1 MVLRNWP
8 FDPQWENAF
17 VAAFAGLLPED
28 WACLWI
34 DFHRIPG
41 SAGASGIASEI
52 AERMIA
58 RLGHAADHAIWN
70 GSTVDDAGATLAQCD
85 ASVAMRL
92 HGVLLSHRAGLPTVA
107 LEYDGKVRAL
117 GDLLGGADDLRMPL
131 TAIPSKLRPAL
142 RRITAADRDR
152 SGGIDPARI
161 AQLARDALDHRALLW
176 QAMSAAQPLIPWVGS
191 SALSRELLAGWTS
204 ADGDTERRVVAA
216 LSGRLCATRTVAP
229 APNEATA
236 GTPMEPDR

>member
-1 MVLRNWP
+1 
-8 FDPQWENAF
+8 
-17 VAAFAGLLPED
+17 
-28 WACLWI
+28 
-34 DFHRIPG
+34 
-41 SAGASGIASEI
+41 
-52 AERMIA
+52 
-58 RLGHAADHAIWN
+58 
-70 GSTVDDAGATLAQCD
+70 
-85 ASVAMRL
+85 
-92 HGVLLSHRAGLPTVA
+92 
-107 LEYDGKVRAL
+107 
-117 GDLLGGADDLRMPL
+117 LLGGADDLRMPL

-152 SGGIDPARI
+152 SGGIDPACI
-161 AQLARDALDHRALLW
+161 AQLARDALGHRALLW
-176 QAMSAAQPLIPWVGS
+176 QAMSAAQPLIAWVGS